1 MTKSVHTRNHAGAR
15 PDGFFA
21 KAPELGLTTAHDPS
35 IARSFDKPG
44 APAHAVH
51 GHRGHPT
58 ADVVNGKTVRAPGAL
73 DIQPRQGRAKE
84 SLPVPYHANVT
95 PRQIDAAG
103 KGGMAHPAAV
113 IDGGQVTT
121 AAAAA
126 PLAHAYGGP
135 LPKKFPAAPVSDKF
149 SSAPAYGT
157 PHIDALG
164 EALRASDLNTRCAHG
179 LPDETTEN

>member
-1 MTKSVHTRNHAGAR
+1 MTKSVHTRGHDGAR
-15 PDGFFA
+15 PDGFFT
-21 KAPELGLTTAHDPS
+21 KPGERGLTTAHDPS
-35 IARSFDKPG
+35 VARSHDKPG
-44 APAHAVH
+44 APAHERY

-58 ADVVNGKTVRAPGAL
+58 AEVANGQTIRSGGAV

-84 SLPVPYHANVT
+84 SLPVPYHVST
-95 PRQIDAAG
+95 TERQIAG
-103 KGGMAHPAAV
+103 SGRGGMGHPAAV

-149 SSAPAYGT
+149 SSAPSYSKPQPDVLGQ
-157 PHIDALG
+157 AL
-164 EALRASDLNTRCAHG
+164 ASSDLNTRMAHG